1 MAEGVG
7 RKEKTLR
14 TVDCKMSP
22 MTPSLARRHV
32 NAASL
37 RGTAK
42 PGAGPACGRG
52 RRGGEWAGPRGPE
65 AAQGAEGGGQ
75 RGDVTA

>member
-14 TVDCKMSP
+14 TVGCKMSQ
-22 MTPSLARRHV
+22 MTPSLARCHV
-32 NAASL
+32 NASSL
-37 RGTAK
+37 IGTEN

-65 AAQGAEGGGQ
+65 AAQGAERGGQ
-75 RGDVTA
+75 GGDVTA